1 MRGMWDIHCHILPG
15 VDDGAEDME
24 MAKML
29 IRKELDD
36 GVQNII
42 LTPHYRRRMFEPE
55 MSQIYSMY
63 EQLRQETEDWDI
75 NLYLGCEYHANMD
88 MAEDLNAGKRPT
100 LSTTSDTRVVA
111 ISVTNSDPYLARDI
125 ANAIRSTAAAH
136 IQAVMNT
143 EAVNVVDEANIPSE
157 KSGPKV
163 KRDVLIAGF
172 AGIVLALIVN
182 FVLFLMNDKVTTAE
196 DVERYLGLS
205 VLAQMPFEMDEVKKK
220 KARKKLEKK
229 KKRRSSFKK

>member
-1 MRGMWDIHCHILPG
+1 MWDIHCHILPG

>member
-1 MRGMWDIHCHILPG
+1 MWDIHCHILPG

-125 ANAIRSTAAAH
+125 ANTIRSTAAAH